1 MASIARGTF
10 DVSLKPQSLSDVAAS
25 SGLGRL
31 SIDKKFSGD
40 LTGTS
45 TGEMLSVMGTVKGSA
60 GYVAIE
66 TVNGSLN
73 GRAGT
78 FSLMHT
84 GIMDKGSPSLTVS
97 VVPDSGTGGLTG
109 ISGTLT
115 IDIIEKVHHYTF
127 TYTLPA

>member
-1 MASIARGTF
+1 MITTAKGTF
-10 DVSLKPQSLSDVAAS
+10 EVSLKPQALSDVAAS

-40 LTGTS
+40 LTGSS
-45 TGEMLSVMGTVKGSA
+45 TGEMLSAMGTVKGSA

-66 TVNGSLN
+66 TVNGTLN
-73 GRAGT
+73 GRTGT

-84 GIMDKGSPSLTVS
+84 GIMDKGAPSLSVL
-97 VVPDSGTGGLTG
+97 VVPDSGTGALTG

-115 IDIIEKVHHYTF
+115 IDIIEKVHYYTF